1 MKLPDEC
8 KCTFDEINSRGGCEC
23 GALSDSS
30 PVAGSAKFSIDEIE
44 KWLEG
49 WMLFDGKGDESKPRN
64 MALSLALSLLRDEED
79 GIETYTK
86 HNAQISGE
94 KGAR

>member
-1 MKLPDEC
+1 MMNIWSCE
-8 KCTFDEINSRGGCEC
+8 KCLRAWNRCICEKPERV
-23 GALSDSS
+23 SDSS
-30 PVAGSAKFSIDEIE
+30 QVAGSAKFSIDEIE

-86 HNAQISGE
+86 HNATKQASE
-94 KGAR
+94 RSE